1 MRGRHQAAGVA
12 VSGLNPSA
20 KIARTVRVACAILC
34 KSTVT
39 KKIIAG
45 I

>member
-1 MRGRHQAAGVA
+1 MRGRHQAAGLA
-12 VSGLNPSA
+12 VRGSNPA
-20 KIARTVRVACAILC
+20 EKIARTVRVFCAILC